1 MPPLDLNYI
10 GSTNI
15 KSALTQNLF
24 RDFYKAWDHFNQRIQ
39 LVGERLD
46 PQFYIW
52 IGGESRDVYCKGEG
66 GRTHINNFDIKHFH
80 SNCESI
86 VQRLHM
92 MELDENDKIMMD
104 HVVKTGNYLAII
116 VDFIDQD
123 AKFRELRSDFLIEAR
138 KRKAPDPESDA
149 GGGNGGIAAGGGNG
163 GSRVIEILDSDLRS
177 LSLLAQDT

>member
-1 MPPLDLNYI
+1 MPPVDTNYI
-10 GSTNI
+10 GCTNV

-39 LVGERLD
+39 SVGERLP

-52 IGGESRDVYCKGEG
+52 IGGDSRDIYCRGG
-66 GRTHINNFDIKHFH
+66 GRSHINNFDIKRFH
-80 SNCESI
+80 SDCEKI

-92 MELDENDKIMMD
+92 MELDENDKIMMG

-116 VDFIDQD
+116 VDLIDQD
-123 AKFRELRSDFLIEAR
+123 AKFRELKSDFLIEVR
-138 KRKAPDPESDA
+138 KRKAPDPEFDA

-163 GSRVIEILDSDLRS
+163 GNGGVIELDSDLRS
-177 LSLLAQDT
+177 LSLLAQDK